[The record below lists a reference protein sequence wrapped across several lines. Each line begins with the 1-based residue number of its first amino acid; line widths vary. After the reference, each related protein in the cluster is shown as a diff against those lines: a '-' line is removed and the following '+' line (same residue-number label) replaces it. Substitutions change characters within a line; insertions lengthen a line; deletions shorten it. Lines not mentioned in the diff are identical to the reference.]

1 MRKNQCAVVISH
13 IRTSRR
19 NVKTLPEAT
28 HDLAQREL
36 SMLPLRAAR
45 IEAGNLPN
53 GGHAIVVIRNDSH
66 VQGARALRNLSQLSQ
81 HHLLEFG
88 SCLRR
93 VGVLVLMRS
102 SRSLMRPSSICCLKR
117 SEKCLP
123 KNVLF

>member
-36 SMLPLRAAR
+36 AMLPLRAAR
-45 IEAGNLPN
+45 IEAGNLPS

-66 VQGARALRNLSQLSQ
+66 VQGARASIPRASLP
-81 HHLLEFG
+81 
-88 SCLRR
+88 
-93 VGVLVLMRS
+93 MRW
-102 SRSLMRPSSICCLKR
+102 SRSASLR
-117 SEKCLP
+117 
-123 KNVLF
+123 

>member
-36 SMLPLRAAR
+36 AMLPLRAAQ
-45 IEAGNLPN
+45 IEAGNLPS

-66 VQGARALRNLSQLSQ
+66 VQGARALRNLRNLASTIFSSSDPVFGDLSIIVT
-81 HHLLEFG
+81 FDAR
-88 SCLRR
+88 C
-93 VGVLVLMRS
+93 
-102 SRSLMRPSSICCLKR
+102 
-117 SEKCLP
+117 
-123 KNVLF
+123 